1 MFSGIIEHKAKILS
15 RDWGHFRVEN
25 TFKEPLQIGQSI
37 AHDGACM
44 TLTKVDPDAYEFF
57 VMEESLGITNFCDK
71 ESSQLFNVERSL
83 KFSDRLDGHMVS
95 GHVDTVW
102 KVILK
107 KYQEDGS
114 CLLGVSFDRRYD
126 ALVIRKGS
134 ITINGVSLT
143 IVDIESWTLSVS
155 LIPLTQDWTNLG
167 EIGLGEKVN
176 LEFDMIGKY
185 AARFFEIELQE
196 RGKSV

>member
-1 MFSGIIEHKAKILS
+1 MFSGIIEHKAKILF
-15 RDWGHFRVEN
+15 RDGGLFRVEN
-25 TFKEPLQIGQSI
+25 TFEEPLHIGQSI

-44 TLTKVDPDAYEFF
+44 TLTRVDTDAYEFF
-57 VMEESLGITNFCDK
+57 VMEESLSITNFCDK
-71 ESSQLFNVERSL
+71 LVSHVFNVERSL
-83 KFSDRLDGHMVS
+83 KLSDRLDGHMVS
-95 GHVDTVW
+95 GHVDTVG
-102 KVILK
+102 KIILK

-114 CLLGVSFDRRYD
+114 CLLGVSFDREYD
-126 ALVIRKGS
+126 ALIIRKGS

-143 IVDIESWTLSVS
+143 IVDRDSGTLTVS

-167 EIGLGEKVN
+167 EMNLGERVN